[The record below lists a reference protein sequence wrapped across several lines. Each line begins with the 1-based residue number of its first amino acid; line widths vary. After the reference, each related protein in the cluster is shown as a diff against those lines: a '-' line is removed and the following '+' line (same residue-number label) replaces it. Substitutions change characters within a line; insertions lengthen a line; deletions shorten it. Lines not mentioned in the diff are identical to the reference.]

1 MEAFMADIKL
11 NFDMAEDITT
21 KLIYL
26 ERRLAGAVRKDPISP
41 YDVPRDLN
49 EDSPQMYANALCD
62 MLNIPKLLVTKA
74 TLPNGVMGLYT
85 RQGNFCKIEVAPDAM
100 RDRNVLLA
108 VLSHELTHHF
118 LFTHDVVANDR
129 NENEI
134 LTDIATCFVGLGKF
148 AVNGCFT
155 TIEAYNRIL
164 TMETGYIKQDCF
176 VYAYF
181 LVCKVRGV
189 DEAEQLLGLNSRAID
204 ELYFVHSTPFYQKM
218 VLPYLN
224 ESSANER
231 RSKIVSN
238 LNKLELRIK
247 RLEEDSKKLGKY
259 ASAKKTI
266 DSLAYHFYNNRAK
279 FLHGYDARTS
289 DNTLNRLLK
298 IQSASHALNYI
309 KKADIYISNFRKKIG
324 V

>member
-1 MEAFMADIKL
+1 
-11 NFDMAEDITT
+11 
-21 KLIYL
+21 
-26 ERRLAGAVRKDPISP
+26 
-41 YDVPRDLN
+41 
-49 EDSPQMYANALCD
+49 
-62 MLNIPKLLVTKA
+62 
-74 TLPNGVMGLYT
+74 
-85 RQGNFCKIEVAPDAM
+85 
-100 RDRNVLLA
+100 
-108 VLSHELTHHF
+108 
-118 LFTHDVVANDR
+118 
-129 NENEI
+129 
-134 LTDIATCFVGLGKF
+134 
-148 AVNGCFT
+148 
-155 TIEAYNRIL
+155 
-164 TMETGYIKQDCF
+164 METGYIKQDCF

-259 ASAKKTI
+259 VSAKKTI

-309 KKADIYISNFRKKIG
+309 KKADIYISNFRKKIEI
-324 V
+324 